1 VPRLAEQCTMDA
13 AIHLS
18 CSVTVLSLSAIP
30 SSINS
35 YERLLA
41 WCAQAMASAANGK
54 TVNVFQGEAQQPQV
68 SVSFSTL
75 ADDKT
80 YYAVTAYIRADLN
93 DIASPSSKPWMAAQD
108 VVTATPHSNFEGN

>member
-1 VPRLAEQCTMDA
+1 MAVT
-13 AIHLS
+13 IHLL
-18 CSVTVLSLSAIP
+18 CSVTVLALSAIP

-54 TVNVFQGEAQQPQV
+54 TVNVFQGEAQQQQV
-68 SVSFSTL
+68 SVSFTTL

-80 YYAVTAYIRADLN
+80 YYAITAYVRADLS
-93 DIASPSSKPWMAAQD
+93 DIASPTLRPWMAAQD
-108 VVTATPHSNFEGN
+108 VVTATPHANFAGN